1 MMRRTA
7 LSLIALFLL
16 PSVPAHTADS
26 RMNRS
31 AQDLAQH
38 LAPVPPAAKAN
49 PGDLNGLRQRMITII
64 EKLEASSR
72 GNGPGPESLL
82 SKAYDFRDDIA
93 PVEQLLTSNAIL
105 DAWREA
111 AGRGLFN
118 EIGKYYGT
126 ITKGR
131 GEGQEC
137 VFELIV
143 PAEAYP
149 PGSNQLA
156 NLRLVP
162 AELRRTDPAKLNSR
176 EQSYRGELE
185 GLIAE
190 KARSRVMQ
198 KQENPESTNA
208 LGMTADEVVKR
219 WERDM
224 AAAGEAAKETPNIR
238 LAGRVTGTPSHSTG
252 RRWRVT
258 IEVANTSPHPTE
270 ITLDTYLVGHTWK
283 KRDYYLMVKTSQ
295 PVKLIANETR
305 ALEFFTKPEGDY
317 KKPADDRDGLS
328 KEERARS
335 VVRYRGFI
343 AVARHGDKGVSF
355 TGTDQR
361 LAEFG
366 NPDSENSP
374 LGRLPTF

>member
-1 MMRRTA
+1 MNRLPA
-7 LSLIALFLL
+7 PPLIALLLL
-16 PSVPAHTADS
+16 PCAAAPAADS

-31 AQDLAQH
+31 AQDLARH
-38 LAPVPPAAKAN
+38 LAPVPPAVKAN
-49 PGDLNGLRQRMITII
+49 PGDLNVLRQRMITII

-93 PVEQLLTSNAIL
+93 PVEQLLTTNAIL

-111 AGRGLFN
+111 EGRGLFN

-131 GEGQEC
+131 GEGREC
-137 VFELIV
+137 LFELIV

-149 PGSNQLA
+149 PASNQLA
-156 NLRLVP
+156 NVRLVP
-162 AELRRTDPAKLNSR
+162 VEFRRTDPAKLNSR
-176 EQSYRGELE
+176 EESYRGELE

-190 KARSRVMQ
+190 KVRSQAMHD
-198 KQENPESTNA
+198 QENPEATNA
-208 LGMTADEVVKR
+208 LGKTADEVAKR

-224 AAAGEAAKETPNIR
+224 AAAGEAAKEAPNIR
-238 LAGRVTGTPSHSTG
+238 LMGRVTGTPSHSTG
-252 RRWRVT
+252 QRWRVT
-258 IEVANTSPHPTE
+258 IEVANLSPHPTE
-270 ITLDTYLVGHTWK
+270 IALDTHLVGHTWK
-283 KRDYYLMVKTSQ
+283 KRDYYLMVRTSQ
-295 PVKLIANETR
+295 TLKLIANETR
-305 ALEFFTKPEGDY
+305 SLEFFTKPEGDY
-317 KKPADDRDGLS
+317 KKPADDHDGLS
-328 KEERARS
+328 KDERARS
-335 VVRYRGFI
+335 SVRYRGFV
-343 AVARHGDKGVSF
+343 AVARHGDKAVSF

-366 NPDSENSP
+366 NPDSEDSP